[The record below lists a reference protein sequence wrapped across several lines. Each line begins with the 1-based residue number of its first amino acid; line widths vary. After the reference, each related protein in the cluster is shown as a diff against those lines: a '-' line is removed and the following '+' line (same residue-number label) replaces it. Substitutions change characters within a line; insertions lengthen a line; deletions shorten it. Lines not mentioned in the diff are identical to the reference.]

1 MPTSVLHSG
10 GATGSPKK
18 IQSGNRRIAGI
29 LVTPVSGAIR
39 VSGADVT
46 ASLGQPIAV
55 GERADLAPADWH
67 YASQSGSAVTV
78 MVTEYEVTE

>member
-1 MPTSVLHSG
+1 MPTSLLHSG

-18 IQSGNRRIAGI
+18 IRSGLPRVAGI

-46 ASLGQPIAV
+46 ATLGQPIAV
-55 GERADLAPADWH
+55 GERADLPPADWH
-67 YASQSGSAVTV
+67 YASESGSAVTV
-78 MVTEYEVTE
+78 MVTEYEGGE